1 MTIFSSKSKFKFHSN
16 QIEMQAI
23 IVEDDLEQQ
32 EWLENVLAN
41 DFPQIKIIA
50 KADSV
55 TKAIETLSR
64 TEADL
69 VIMDVMIKGGTS
81 FDVLD
86 QIKEFDFH
94 IIFTTSFQEFAVRAF
109 RQAAVDYLLKPIDRN
124 ELIDALEKVKKKEAE
139 RMLKEQ
145 YDVLIANY
153 HQNSE
158 DQKIAIS
165 DSTGIHFV
173 KPKSIIRCVSEHAY
187 TTFHFSDRKPIT
199 ISKSIKHFEQILEG
213 LGFYRVHNRV
223 LVNLK
228 HIEKY
233 QRADGGSIV
242 MSDGAEVDI
251 SRRRKDSFMQAFK
264 DMPNF
269 K

>member
-1 MTIFSSKSKFKFHSN
+1 
-16 QIEMQAI
+16 MQAI

-32 EWLENVLAN
+32 KWVETVLA
-41 DFPQIKIIA
+41 DEFPQIKIIA
-50 KADSV
+50 KVDSV
-55 TKAIETLSR
+55 TKAIETLSKA
-64 TEADL
+64 EADL

-86 QIKEFDFH
+86 QLEEFDFH
-94 IIFTTSFQEFAVRAF
+94 IVFTTSFQEFAVRAF
-109 RQAAVDYLLKPIDRN
+109 RQAAIDYILKPIDRL
-124 ELIDALEKVKKKEAE
+124 EFIDAIEKVLKKEAD
-139 RMLKEQ
+139 RMLKQQ

-153 HQNSE
+153 SQKSE

-165 DSTGIHFV
+165 DSTEIHFV
-173 KPKSIIRCVSEHAY
+173 KPQSIIRCVSEHSY

-199 ISKSIKHFEQILEG
+199 VSKLLKHCEQILDG
-213 LGFYRVHNRV
+213 FGFYRVHNRV

-228 HIEKY
+228 HIVKY

-242 MSDGAEVDI
+242 MSDGAEVEI

-264 DMPNF
+264 EI
-269 K
+269 

>member
-1 MTIFSSKSKFKFHSN
+1 
-16 QIEMQAI
+16 MQVI

-32 EWLENVLAN
+32 KWLEALLA
-41 DFPQIKIIA
+41 DEFSQIKIIA
-50 KADSV
+50 KVDSV

-86 QIKEFDFH
+86 QLADIDFH
-94 IIFTTSFQEFAVRAF
+94 IVFTTSFQEFAVRAF
-109 RQAAVDYLLKPIDRN
+109 RRAAIDYILKPIDRS
-124 ELIDALEKVKKKEAE
+124 ELIDAIEKVEKKEAE

-153 HQNSE
+153 SQKPE

-165 DSTGIHFV
+165 DSTGILFV
-173 KPKSIIRCVSEHAY
+173 KPLSIIRCVSEHSY
-187 TTFHFSDRKPIT
+187 TTFYFSDRNPVT
-199 ISKSIKHFEQILEG
+199 ISKSLKHCEQILEG
-213 LGFYRVHNRV
+213 FGFYRVHNRV

-228 HIEKY
+228 HIERY

-251 SRRRKDSFMQAFK
+251 SRRRKDSFMRAFK
-264 DMPNF
+264 EL
-269 K
+269 